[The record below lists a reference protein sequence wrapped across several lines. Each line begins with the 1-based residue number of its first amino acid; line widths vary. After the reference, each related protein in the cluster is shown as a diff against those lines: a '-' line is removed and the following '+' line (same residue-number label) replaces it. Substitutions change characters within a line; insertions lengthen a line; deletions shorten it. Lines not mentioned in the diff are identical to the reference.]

1 MVGMADVSESIRMPF
16 GMHRGEPLSAI
27 SGDYLEWALE
37 EAECVDAALRAAIKA
52 ELFARQHPPGT
63 TTLPGFDA

>member
-1 MVGMADVSESIRMPF
+1 MSDPVRMTF
-16 GMHRGEPLSAI
+16 GMHKDEPLDAI
-27 SGDYLEWALE
+27 SGDYLRWALE
-37 EAECVDAALRAAIKA
+37 EAECVDAALRSAIKA